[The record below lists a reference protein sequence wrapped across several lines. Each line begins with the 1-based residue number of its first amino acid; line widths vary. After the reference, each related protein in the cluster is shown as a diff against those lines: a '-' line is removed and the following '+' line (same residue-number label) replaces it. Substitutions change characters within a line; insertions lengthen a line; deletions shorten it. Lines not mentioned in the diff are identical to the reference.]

1 MLVSVCRGHEGEVTD
16 LSVSGDDS
24 LVASSSNDHS
34 IRCWS
39 LQVRLSNCCS
49 RWMGDEVELVQMT
62 LVRVTPL
69 VWSAFAR
76 LSDALQSRQER
87 LAAVSVDGLEMTWR
101 AIRQG
106 ADAQHC
112 AA

>member
-49 RWMGDEVELVQMT
+49 RWVGDEVGLVQNT
-62 LVRVTPL
+62 WVRVTPL
-69 VWSAFAR
+69 VFLR
-76 LSDALQSRQER
+76 LQGSQMRCTAGRSVLQLSRWM
-87 LAAVSVDGLEMTWR
+87 AWK
-101 AIRQG
+101 
-106 ADAQHC
+106 
-112 AA
+112 